1 MMDLSTKWT
10 LQKSPSSLAAG
21 MALSDALAKAK
32 PVILEPIMKVE
43 IVTPDK
49 FYGDITGN
57 LSSKRGQIEGMD
69 ERGQDKVVKAMVPLA
84 EMFGYV
90 NYSSFNDRRT
100 CNIHY
105 GIRKV

>member
-1 MMDLSTKWT
+1 
-10 LQKSPSSLAAG
+10 
-21 MALSDALAKAK
+21 
-32 PVILEPIMKVE
+32 MKVE

-90 NYSSFNDRRT
+90 NSLRSMTEGRATFTMEFGKYDVVPT
-100 CNIHY
+100 NIAKD
-105 GIRKV
+105 IAENKK

>member
-1 MMDLSTKWT
+1 
-10 LQKSPSSLAAG
+10 
-21 MALSDALAKAK
+21 MALADAVSKAK

-69 ERGQDKVVKAMVPLA
+69 ERG
-84 EMFGYV
+84 
-90 NYSSFNDRRT
+90 
-100 CNIHY
+100 
-105 GIRKV
+105 